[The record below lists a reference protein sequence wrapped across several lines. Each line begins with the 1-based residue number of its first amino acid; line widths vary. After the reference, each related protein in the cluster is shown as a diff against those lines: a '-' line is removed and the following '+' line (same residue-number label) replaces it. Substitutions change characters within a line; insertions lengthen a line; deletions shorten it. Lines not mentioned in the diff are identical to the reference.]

1 MDQRGQNPIPWGGA
15 APGSHG
21 LTDLHCS
28 FTAPPQA
35 NMSAELELLWPLSG
49 LLLLLLGATAWLCI
63 HCSRPGPGKC
73 HTGRKRWEGRGAGAG
88 VPEAPEVAGP
98 GCDGRVRRK
107 SIRDSLWP
115 LHGPEDSGCKWTL
128 GLLDHGGH
136 SGQEPAVDE
145 RREAGPPVASSF
157 SSYPHPTRR

>member
-1 MDQRGQNPIPWGGA
+1 
-15 APGSHG
+15 
-21 LTDLHCS
+21 
-28 FTAPPQA
+28 
-35 NMSAELELLWPLSG
+35 MSAELELLWPLSG

-98 GCDGRVRRK
+98 GRDGRVRRK

-145 RREAGPPVASSF
+145 RREAGLPVASSF
-157 SSYPHPTRR
+157 SSYPHPTKR